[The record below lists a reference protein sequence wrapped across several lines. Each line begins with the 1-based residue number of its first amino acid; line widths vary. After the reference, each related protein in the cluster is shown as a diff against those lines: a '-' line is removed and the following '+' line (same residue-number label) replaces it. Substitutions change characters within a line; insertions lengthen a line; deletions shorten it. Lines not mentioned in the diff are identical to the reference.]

1 MNQKTKIGLS
11 LSGGGA
17 RGIAHIGVLQA
28 LEENNIYPSAIAGTS
43 AGAIV
48 GGLYAAGK
56 RPDEILAFVKNSS
69 FFAAFLKGGLPSAGL
84 IKLTYLK
91 EKLNEQINEDSFE
104 ALEIPLYVALSN
116 LNTGECDIFSE
127 GPVIEAI
134 IASASVPLI
143 FKPVRIN
150 GDVYVDGGLLNNMP
164 VHPLKKTTDKI
175 LGVNVMPNR
184 GTPRQKYT
192 GALSIAGRCFDLSI
206 YANTKPNLSLC
217 DVVIEPEGV
226 SQFNIFHFN
235 QFKTLYEIGY
245 EAAIEKMDLIK
256 EKLLD

>member
-1 MNQKTKIGLS
+1 MDKKIGIS

-17 RGIAHIGVLQA
+17 RGIAHIGVLKA
-28 LEENNIYPSAIAGTS
+28 LEEHDVYPAAIAGTS

-56 RPDEILAFVKNSS
+56 RPDEILEFVKNSS

-91 EKLNEQINEDSFE
+91 EKLSEHIKEDRFE
-104 ALEIPLYVALSN
+104 SLEMPLYIALSN
-116 LNTGECDIFSE
+116 LNTGQCDIFSE
-127 GPVIEAI
+127 GPLIQAI
-134 IASASVPLI
+134 IGSASVPLI

-150 GDVYVDGGLLNNMP
+150 GAVYVDGGLLNNMP
-164 VHPLKKTTDKI
+164 VHPLKKTTDRI
-175 LGVNVMPNR
+175 LGVNVMPNN
-184 GTPRQKYT
+184 GTPGQKFT

-206 YANTKPNLSLC
+206 YANTKPNLSMC

-226 SQFNIFHFN
+226 SQYNIFHFN

-245 EAAIEKMDLIK
+245 NATIDKMDLIK
-256 EKLLD
+256 ERLFN